1 MDNCEKVSIKK
12 SFLDRVYRRKSEGPL
27 LETFQFEQASQ
38 DALTSVHCSS
48 FVSKNTQVS
57 KEGHRRTKTSFNN
70 RSKTPSLMKP
80 ENGFQ
85 AFLRFLNDLL
95 KYGLSEAN
103 LDSCQGVSDSLSYY
117 FTNDSEFSMDL
128 YLAMTGILKYLQ
140 HPEEVNLERLNFKV
154 NEALKLLPAQNRSK
168 QPGDIK
174 TCIEKL
180 NLKVFNVRFI

>member
-1 MDNCEKVSIKK
+1 MDNPEKVSIKK
-12 SFLDRVYRRKSEGPL
+12 SFLDRVYRRKSEGPS

-48 FVSKNTQVS
+48 FLSKDSQIS
-57 KEGHRRTKTSFNN
+57 KGGHRRTKTTFNN

-85 AFLRFLNDLL
+85 AFSVFLNNLL
-95 KYGLSEAN
+95 RSGLSEAN
-103 LDSCQGVSDSLSYY
+103 LDSCQGISDSLSYY

-140 HPEEVNLERLNFKV
+140 RPEEVNLQRLNSKV
-154 NEALKLLPAQNRSK
+154 NEALKLLPAQKTSK
-168 QPGDIK
+168 PARDIK
-174 TCIEKL
+174 DCIEKL
-180 NLKVFNVRFI
+180 NLRVINVRFI